1 MKCGNCR
8 QEGHTK
14 RTCTQPVHAE
24 PSKKATKVEPAKPKA
39 AKKAVKPNVAKV
51 EPAKVE
57 PAKVEPAQVE
67 PAKKQENTIV
77 KPPLKWVGGKTQI
90 IHQVLA
96 LFPRTMKNYVEP
108 FLGGGSVLLALL
120 SMRQQGLIE
129 ITGTIYA
136 SDMNP
141 NTIGFYQN
149 LQSHREELVEALQT
163 IAAEYTAIDGTVVNR
178 KATEEEA
185 KSSRESYYYWIR
197 STFNALSQE
206 DKVKPRGSAM
216 LLFLNKTCFR
226 GLYRQG
232 PHGLNVPF
240 EKQHQNPTIYEEAHL
255 QQVSELIQGVVFTC
269 QPFEA
274 LSAEEGDFV
283 YMDPP
288 YVPETA
294 KSFVAYNADGFTR
307 ESHDAL
313 FELCHTLTKKK
324 VRLLMSNADVP
335 LVRETFLEPRYETQI
350 IEVRRA
356 IHSKKP
362 GAKTNEVLI
371 SNRT

>member
-1 MKCGNCR
+1 MTGRDFNKIDNRMDNKRSKKMKCGNCR

-14 RTCTQPVHAE
+14 RTCKQPVVH
-24 PSKKATKVEPAKPKA
+24 VEPAKPKA
-39 AKKAVKPNVAKV
+39 AKV
-51 EPAKVE
+51 ES
-57 PAKVEPAQVE
+57 
-67 PAKKQENTIV
+67 AKKQENAII

-90 IHQVLA
+90 IDQVLS

-120 SMRQQGLIE
+120 SLRQQGLIQ
-129 ITGTIYA
+129 ITGTIFA
-136 SDMNP
+136 SDTNP

-149 LQSHREELVEALQT
+149 LQSHLEEVVEALQ
-163 IAAEYTAIDGTVVNR
+163 IIVGEYTAIEGTVVNR

-197 STFNALSQE
+197 STFNALTQE

-226 GLYRQG
+226 GLYREG

-269 QPFEA
+269 QSFEA

-283 YMDPP
+283 YLDPP

-294 KSFVAYNADGFTR
+294 KSFVAYNAGGFTK
-307 ESHDAL
+307 ENHDAL
-313 FELCHTLTKKK
+313 FKLCHTLTGK
-324 VRLLMSNADVP
+324 RIQLLMSNADVP
-335 LVRETFLEPRYETQI
+335 LVKEAFPEPRYETLT

-371 SNRT
+371 TNRT